1 MSPRWGSDPR
11 LAPVPTAGGV
21 GGHAHREG
29 QQRQYDAIRIGK
41 VLQQRFVSADARVM
55 IDVSRLGHTHDRMQQ
70 QSAIDFSAGAQ
81 HHFFMRAMQRIAS
94 LKGYDICTAQPHE
107 FSRTC
112 AGVRRSGR
120 KS

>member
-1 MSPRWGSDPR
+1 
-11 LAPVPTAGGV
+11 
-21 GGHAHREG
+21 
-29 QQRQYDAIRIGK
+29 
-41 VLQQRFVSADARVM
+41 
-55 IDVSRLGHTHDRMQQ
+55 
-70 QSAIDFSAGAQ
+70 
-81 HHFFMRAMQRIAS
+81 MRAMQRIAS